1 MPSSRCTVQGCS
13 NISNHS
19 AGISLHRS
27 PASGAVRDQWLRF
40 VRKHRANF
48 APRGIFVVC
57 SKHFTENCFERGL
70 HVDGSKRTIH
80 SHAIPTV
87 WKKRP
92 EKLSFLTLPS
102 FQCIDQLP
110 YNICTLQVLQQT
122 LVSSWSICT

>member
-19 AGISLHRS
+19 AEISLHRS

-40 VRKHRANF
+40 VRTHRANF

-57 SKHFTENCFERGL
+57 SEHFTENCFERGL
-70 HVDGSKRTIH
+70 RVDGSKRTIR

-87 WKKRP
+87 WKKGS
-92 EKLSFLTLPS
+92 EKLSSARSRRKVRMNT
-102 FQCIDQLP
+102 
-110 YNICTLQVLQQT
+110 
-122 LVSSWSICT
+122 

>member
-40 VRKHRANF
+40 VRTHRANF

-57 SKHFTENCFERGL
+57 SEHFTENCFERGL

-80 SHAIPTV
+80 SHAIHA
-87 WKKRP
+87 
-92 EKLSFLTLPS
+92 
-102 FQCIDQLP
+102 I
-110 YNICTLQVLQQT
+110 
-122 LVSSWSICT
+122 LVSGELARTDVTSRAPLILVKFR

>member
-40 VRKHRANF
+40 VRTHRANF

-57 SKHFTENCFERGL
+57 SEHFTENCFERGL
-70 HVDGSKRTIH
+70 HVDGSKRTIR

-87 WKKRP
+87 WKKGP
-92 EKLSFLTLPS
+92 EKLSSARSRRKVRMNT
-102 FQCIDQLP
+102 
-110 YNICTLQVLQQT
+110 
-122 LVSSWSICT
+122 